1 MRGRVGRDEIQLVKA
16 VEHALQILISYTD
29 NEELGVTE
37 LSNRLGLHKNNVF
50 RLLATL
56 EQRGYIRQ
64 NPRTEAY
71 RLGPKLFEL
80 SMIFKYQ
87 MGLIKVARPYL
98 EDLRGRFDETTYL
111 GILRDIYAVYI
122 DCVETTNTIR
132 VMPRIG
138 KQLPAYATAMGK
150 AQLAY
155 LADAEIERLFRER
168 KLVKFT
174 PNTKTDIREIKKELA
189 EIRETGYAVDMEE
202 YQLEVRCVG
211 APIRD
216 YTGRV
221 IAAIS
226 VSAPSYRLTDEKI
239 PVFGKA
245 VKEMANEISRA
256 LGFV

>member
-1 MRGRVGRDEIQLVKA
+1 MRGGREEIQLVKA
-16 VEHALQILISYTD
+16 VEHALQVLISYSER
-29 NEELGVTE
+29 EELGVTE
-37 LSNRLGLHKNNVF
+37 LSNKLGLHKNNVF

-56 EQRGYIRQ
+56 EQMGYIRQ

-71 RLGPKLFEL
+71 RLGPKIFEL
-80 SMIFKYQ
+80 SVVFKYQ

-98 EDLRGRFDETTYL
+98 EDVWSRFNETTYL
-111 GILRDIYAVYI
+111 GILRDIYAIYI
-122 DCVETTNTIR
+122 DCIETTNTIR
-132 VMPRIG
+132 VVPRIG
-138 KQLPAYATAMGK
+138 KQLPAYATAIGK

-155 LADAEIERLFRER
+155 LSSGEIERLFRDR

-174 PNTKTDIREIKKELA
+174 PNTKTDVKEIENELARVKEL
-189 EIRETGYAVDMEE
+189 GYAIDYEE

-226 VSAPSYRLTDEKI
+226 VSGPSYRFPDDRL
-239 PVFGKA
+239 GLMG
-245 VKEMANEISRA
+245 EMIREVANEISKA

>member
-1 MRGRVGRDEIQLVKA
+1 MKA
-16 VEHALQILISYTD
+16 VEHALQVLISYSER
-29 NEELGVTE
+29 EELGVTE
-37 LSNRLGLHKNNVF
+37 LSNKLGLHKNNVF

-56 EQRGYIRQ
+56 EQMGYIRQ

-71 RLGPKLFEL
+71 RLGPKIFEL
-80 SMIFKYQ
+80 SVVFKYQ

-98 EDLRGRFDETTYL
+98 EDVWSRFNETTYL
-111 GILRDIYAVYI
+111 GILRDIYAIYI
-122 DCVETTNTIR
+122 DCIETTNTIR
-132 VMPRIG
+132 VVPRIG
-138 KQLPAYATAMGK
+138 KQLPAYATAIGK

-155 LADAEIERLFRER
+155 LSSGEIERLFRDR

-174 PNTKTDIREIKKELA
+174 PNTKTDVKEIENELARVKEL
-189 EIRETGYAVDMEE
+189 GYAIDYEE

-226 VSAPSYRLTDEKI
+226 VSGPSYRFPDDRL
-239 PVFGKA
+239 GLMG
-245 VKEMANEISRA
+245 EMIREVANEISKA

>member
-1 MRGRVGRDEIQLVKA
+1 MRGGREEIQLVKA
-16 VEHALQILISYTD
+16 VEHALQVLISYSER
-29 NEELGVTE
+29 EELGVTE
-37 LSNRLGLHKNNVF
+37 LSNKLGLHKNNVF

-56 EQRGYIRQ
+56 EQMGYIRQ

-71 RLGPKLFEL
+71 RLGPKIFEL
-80 SMIFKYQ
+80 SVVFKYQ

-98 EDLRGRFDETTYL
+98 EDVWSRFNETTYL
-111 GILRDIYAVYI
+111 GILRDIYAIYI
-122 DCVETTNTIR
+122 DCIETTNTIR
-132 VMPRIG
+132 VVPRIG
-138 KQLPAYATAMGK
+138 KQLPAYATAIGK

-155 LADAEIERLFRER
+155 LSSGEIERLFRDR

-174 PNTKTDIREIKKELA
+174 PNTKTDLKEIENELARVKEL
-189 EIRETGYAVDMEE
+189 GYAIDYEE

-226 VSAPSYRLTDEKI
+226 VSGPSYRFPDDRL
-239 PVFGKA
+239 GLMG
-245 VKEMANEISRA
+245 EMIREVANEISKA

>member
-1 MRGRVGRDEIQLVKA
+1 LRGGREEIQLVKA
-16 VEHALQILISYTD
+16 VEHALQVLISYSER
-29 NEELGVTE
+29 EELGVTE
-37 LSNRLGLHKNNVF
+37 LSNKLGLHKNNVF

-56 EQRGYIRQ
+56 EQMGYIRQ

-71 RLGPKLFEL
+71 RLGPKIFEL
-80 SMIFKYQ
+80 SVVFKYQ

-98 EDLRGRFDETTYL
+98 EDVWSRFNETTYL
-111 GILRDIYAVYI
+111 GILRDIYAIYI
-122 DCVETTNTIR
+122 DCIETTNTIR
-132 VMPRIG
+132 VVPRIG
-138 KQLPAYATAMGK
+138 KQLPAYATAIGK

-155 LADAEIERLFRER
+155 LSSGEIERLFRDR

-174 PNTKTDIREIKKELA
+174 PNTKTDVKEIENELARVKEL
-189 EIRETGYAVDMEE
+189 GYAIDYEE

-226 VSAPSYRLTDEKI
+226 VSGPSYRFPDDRL
-239 PVFGKA
+239 GLMG
-245 VKEMANEISRA
+245 EMIREVANEISKA

>member
-1 MRGRVGRDEIQLVKA
+1 MRGGREEIQLVKA
-16 VEHALQILISYTD
+16 VEHALQVLISYSER
-29 NEELGVTE
+29 EELGVTE
-37 LSNRLGLHKNNVF
+37 LSNKLGLHKNNVF

-56 EQRGYIRQ
+56 EQMGYIRQ

-71 RLGPKLFEL
+71 RLGPKIFEL
-80 SMIFKYQ
+80 SVVFKYQ

-98 EDLRGRFDETTYL
+98 EDVWSRFNETTYL
-111 GILRDIYAVYI
+111 GILRDIYAIYI
-122 DCVETTNTIR
+122 DCIETTNTIR
-132 VMPRIG
+132 VVPRIG
-138 KQLPAYATAMGK
+138 KQLPAYATAIGK

-155 LADAEIERLFRER
+155 LSSGEIERLFRDR

-174 PNTKTDIREIKKELA
+174 PNTKTDVKEIENELARVKEL
-189 EIRETGYAVDMEE
+189 GYAIDYEE

-226 VSAPSYRLTDEKI
+226 VSGPSYRFPDDRL
-239 PVFGKA
+239 GLMG
-245 VKEMANEISRA
+245 EMIREVANEISKT